1 MAKLRFELTH
11 QRGEFV
17 LNAAATLPEA
27 GVTMLFG
34 PSGSGKSTLLMALAG
49 LLHGEGVV
57 AHGDQCWQASARRCF
72 VPPHRR
78 PLSVVFQDGRLFEH
92 MSVEENLRFAWQHGH
107 GATPIAWDVVVD
119 GLGIAPWL
127 KRRPQQLSGGQRQRV
142 ALARGLLVR
151 PAWLFL
157 DEPLSALD
165 APARSEILALLEGLK
180 ADLELPMLWVTHSI
194 EEVER
199 LGDQVV
205 FMDSGQLQPP
215 QSLQAAIRQPGTPL
229 FREEAPVALLTGTV
243 SVPCDGYGLSQLQLG
258 ESRLFAHAVTA
269 PIGTN
274 VRLRVPA
281 ASVTL
286 SRAPL
291 EETSALNQLPAQVMS
306 LGEVQGHQQLVTLAL
321 ADGQTLL
328 AQVTRR
334 SLQMLDLQ
342 PGEQIWAVIKAVSV
356 L

>member
-1 MAKLRFELTH
+1 MAELRFQLAYR
-11 QRGEFV
+11 RGDFV
-17 LNAAATLPEA
+17 LEAAATLPDT

-49 LLHGEGVV
+49 LLRAQGQVHHGGT
-57 AHGDQCWQASARRCF
+57 CWQESARRCF

-92 MSVEENLRFAWQHGH
+92 MSVEDNLRFAWQHGH
-107 GATPIAWDVVVD
+107 GVTPIAWDAVVE

-127 KRRPQQLSGGQRQRV
+127 NRRPAQLSGGQRQRV
-142 ALARGLLVR
+142 ALARGLLAR
-151 PAWLFL
+151 PAWLLL

-165 APARSEILALLEGLK
+165 ASARAEILALLESLK
-180 ADLELPMLWVTHSI
+180 GDLQLPMLWVTHSV

-199 LGDQVV
+199 LGDRVA
-205 FMDSGQLQPP
+205 FMDAGC
-215 QSLQAAIRQPGTPL
+215 LQAPQPLETVIRQPGTPL
-229 FREEAPVALLTGTV
+229 FREDAPVALLTGTV
-243 SVPCDGYGLSQLQLG
+243 SVPCDAFGLSQIHVG
-258 ESRLFAHAVTA
+258 AHTLFAHALEA
-269 PIGTN
+269 PAGQQ

-281 ASVTL
+281 SSVTL

-291 EETSALNQLPAQVMS
+291 AGTSALNQLPVRVVS
-306 LGEVQGHQQLVTLAL
+306 LGERRDHQQLVTLAL

-328 AQVTRR
+328 AQVTAR
-334 SLQMLDLQ
+334 SLQSLALKED
-342 PGEQIWAVIKAVSV
+342 EAVWAVIKAVSV

>member
-1 MAKLRFELTH
+1 MAELRFELTH
-11 QRGEFV
+11 RRGEFV
-17 LNAAATLPEA
+17 LNAAGTLPA
-27 GVTMLFG
+27 SGVTMLFG

-49 LLHGEGVV
+49 LLHGEGRV

-72 VPPHRR
+72 VPPHKR

-107 GATPIAWDVVVD
+107 AATPIVWDAVVD

-127 KRRPQQLSGGQRQRV
+127 QRRPQQLSGGQRQRV
-142 ALARGLLVR
+142 ALARGLLAR

-165 APARSEILALLEGLK
+165 APARSEILTLLEGLK
-180 ADLELPMLWVTHSI
+180 DDLEMPMLWVTHSI

-199 LGDQVV
+199 LGDQVA

-215 QSLQAAIRQPGTPL
+215 QPLQAAIRQPGTPL
-229 FREEAPVALLTGTV
+229 FREDAPVALLTAALIE
-243 SVPCDGYGLSQLQLG
+243 PCDGFGLSELQLG
-258 ESRLFAHAVTA
+258 ENRLFAHAVSV
-269 PIGTN
+269 PVGTR

-291 EETSALNQLPAQVMS
+291 EGTSALNQLPVRVVS

-334 SLQMLDLQ
+334 SLQTLGLQ
-342 PGEQIWAVIKAVSV
+342 PGEQVWAVIKAVSV